1 MKKHCEDGKILCE
14 QFEDNLKLWGF
25 AELNREAAERII
37 GGCVN
42 PNLKELSQHAKDA
55 LCAFVL
61 EIATSECHFLNG
73 MSVHHGKH
81 YCQFEVERVGKDK
94 FAILCKSHPEA

>member
-42 PNLKELSQHAKDA
+42 PNLKALSQHAKDA
-55 LCAFVL
+55 QRAFLKAKQAYVVHVADCL
-61 EIATSECHFLNG
+61 VCSRKLL
-73 MSVHHGKH
+73 MSVGTE
-81 YCQFEVERVGKDK
+81 Q
-94 FAILCKSHPEA
+94 

>member
-42 PNLKELSQHAKDA
+42 PNLKELSQHAKDS
-55 LCAFVL
+55 LCAFLKAKQAYV
-61 EIATSECHFLNG
+61 
-73 MSVHHGKH
+73 VHVADCLVCSRKLI
-81 YCQFEVERVGKDK
+81 VPVGK
-94 FAILCKSHPEA
+94 EQ